1 MSEPE
6 QPAEPT
12 PHPPEQ
18 ESPLAPALRAGK
30 AFITPFMLSMLMAL
44 LGSRRD
50 IDWMYYAG
58 LAGVG
63 ISMVCL
69 FVWLTRA

>member
-1 MSEPE
+1 MAEPE
-6 QPAEPT
+6 QEQPP
-12 PHPPEQ
+12 PPPE

-30 AFITPFMLSMLMAL
+30 AFITPFMFSMVMAL
-44 LGSRRD
+44 IGSRRD

-69 FVWLTRA
+69 FIWLTRA